1 MIGDTDE
8 SVAGAP
14 RHIGTVVYH
23 NAAVGYEF
31 SEALSG
37 RVGIDN
43 LADKMPPVSL
53 VNTNINFDQNTY
65 NAMGRYLYLQ
75 VNYSL

>member
-1 MIGDTDE
+1 ET
-8 SVAGAP
+8 VAGAP
-14 RHIGTVVYH
+14 RHIGTMVYH

-31 SEALSG
+31 SEALNA
-37 RVGIDN
+37 RLGIDN